1 MRQVKVFERRSGG
14 YALAVEIN
22 GSAKNYGFSEESI
35 YGDYFGAL
43 VAAIE
48 LAVFGNLS
56 PYLTPLPDG
65 KEECSVFLGEVSSTD
80 DLASASSVG
89 GGARHA

>member
-1 MRQVKVFERRSGG
+1 MRQVKVFERRGGG

-22 GSAKNYGFSEESI
+22 GSAKNYGFSEESV
-35 YGDYFGAL
+35 YGDYFGAF

-48 LAVFGNLS
+48 LAAFGNLS
-56 PYLTPLPDG
+56 SYLIPLSDG
-65 KEECSVFLGEVSSTD
+65 EAEGSVFLGEVHAD
-80 DLASASSVG
+80 DLASARSVG